1 MLIRQN
7 NTQLRQFSLTHF
19 VLACHSDSDFVEQVG
34 SHDLPKPLPP
44 SPFSASLGTHCL
56 LHGTPMSSPVASHW
70 ASTSIG
76 ALFAGNFLASTS
88 ALPPSSALLPL
99 LISSILRVLFFGCL
113 FFQAVMEGGEGGAT
127 GTVEERLQKRRKGT

>member
-19 VLACHSDSDFVEQVG
+19 VLACHSDSVEQVG
-34 SHDLPKPLPP
+34 SHDLPKPLPSSPP
-44 SPFSASLGTHCL
+44 SFSSLSTHSL

-88 ALPPSSALLPL
+88 ALPSSLCPPSSSHLVY
-99 LISSILRVLFFGCL
+99 ITCIIFWLFVFSGNDGR
-113 FFQAVMEGGEGGAT
+113 GGGGGAT

>member
-19 VLACHSDSDFVEQVG
+19 VLACHSVSDSVEQVG
-34 SHDLPKPLPP
+34 SHDLPKPLPSPP
-44 SPFSASLGTHCL
+44 SSSSLGTHCL

-88 ALPPSSALLPL
+88 ALPPSLCPP
-99 LISSILRVLFFGCL
+99 SSSHLVYITCIIFWLFVFSGS
-113 FFQAVMEGGEGGAT
+113 EGGRRRGAT